1 MNRFEMLD
9 EAKTTVRDR
18 GESYGSVYENHKRV
32 ATMWSLVFGVKVKP
46 TQVALAMACLKVAR
60 QIEAVNQGEM
70 PLDEAGK
77 PVGWDSWVDLAGY
90 AATGAE
96 CAVKEAV
103 NE

>member
-9 EAKTTVRDR
+9 EAKATVRDR

-70 PLDEAGK
+70 RVSLSGGI
-77 PVGWDSWVDLAGY
+77 VG
-90 AATGAE
+90 
-96 CAVKEAV
+96 
-103 NE
+103 